1 MRTPDE
7 PLLSERSKP
16 GLRAVRLP
24 EADVPRTDLEAAIP
38 EKLRRKAPPALPEVT
53 EVDLARHYTR
63 LSQKNFSVDT
73 HFYPLGS
80 CTMKY
85 NPKVNEDFVRDP
97 VVRRV
102 HPYQPEISI
111 RPLLGML
118 HATQRMLEELS
129 GFPAVSLQPAAGAH
143 GELTCL
149 MLFKAWHRDHG
160 GEGRTEILIPDS
172 AHGTNPASVVLCG
185 FKPVELASDERGLV
199 NLADLRVAVGEKTAG
214 MMITNPNTLGLFE
227 EEIVE
232 IARVLHDAGALL
244 FMDGANF
251 NAILGRARPHD
262 FGVDAMHMNLHKT
275 FAVPHGG
282 GGPGS
287 GPIGV
292 SAELE
297 PYLPR
302 PVLVADEDGD
312 GYRLDYARE
321 KSIGRVRGFFGSTG
335 AILRSYCYLRVLGQ
349 EGVRRVTDMAV
360 LNANY
365 LRKLVGKHLRIPYD
379 RICLHEFVASL
390 DSLPEFGP
398 RPAML
403 AAKRLL
409 DLGIHPPTTYFP
421 LIVPEC
427 WMVEPTETESMETME
442 EFAEAVAQIVR
453 EASEEPQKLLEAPRH
468 MPVTRLDEVRANREP
483 RLTWSG

>member
-1 MRTPDE
+1 VKTPDE
-7 PLLSERSKP
+7 PLLVERSKP

-24 EADVPRTDLEAAIP
+24 ESDVPRTDVAGAIP
-38 EKLRRKAPPALPEVT
+38 ESLRRQAPPALPEVT
-53 EVDLARHYTR
+53 EVDLARHFTR

-85 NPKVNEDFVRDP
+85 NPKVNEDFIRDP

-102 HPYQPEISI
+102 HPYQFEISI
-111 RPLLGML
+111 QPLL
-118 HATQRMLEELS
+118 RMLWETQEMLGALS

-185 FKPVELASDERGLV
+185 FRPVELKSDERGLV
-199 NLADLRVAVGEKTAG
+199 NLDALRGAVSEKTAG

-227 EEIVE
+227 EDITE
-232 IARVLHDAGALL
+232 IAEILREAGALL

-297 PYLPR
+297 PYLPK
-302 PVLVADEDGD
+302 PVLVKEGE
-312 GYRLDYARE
+312 GFRMDYDRE
-321 KSIGRVRGFFGSTG
+321 RSIGRVRGFFGSTG
-335 AILRSYCYLRVLGQ
+335 AILRSYCYLKMLGE

-365 LRKLVGKHLRIPYD
+365 LRKLVGRHLRIPYD
-379 RICLHEFVASL
+379 RVCLHEFVASL
-390 DSLPEFGP
+390 DSLPEIGP

-409 DLGIHPPTTYFP
+409 DLGYHPPTTYFP

-427 WMVEPTETESMETME
+427 WMIEPTETESKETLE
-442 EFAEAVAQIVR
+442 RFAAAVEQIVR
-453 EASEEPQKLLEAPRH
+453 EAAEEPELLTEAPRG

-483 RLTWSG
+483 RLTWSQ